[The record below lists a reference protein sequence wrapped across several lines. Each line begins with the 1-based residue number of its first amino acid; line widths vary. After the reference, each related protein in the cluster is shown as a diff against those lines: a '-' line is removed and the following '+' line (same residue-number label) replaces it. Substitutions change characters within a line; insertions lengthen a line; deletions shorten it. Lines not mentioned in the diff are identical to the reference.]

1 MCRTGDRPSGIPWV
15 LIVTITGIGIV
26 VVIAI
31 LFFSGTIVPGGQL
44 PDFLTTGSAG
54 DDVIPLPA
62 GSVAATPVVT
72 VGESTQVAVPET
84 GVFVRV
90 DYIGSFSG
98 SYGLNGVVQDIRSS
112 GSRLYPLGDGSGT
125 ISISFQKDDATTRH
139 ALTVTV
145 FKDGTA
151 VRSGQSSA
159 AFGNVTFTA
168 VI

>member
-1 MCRTGDRPSGIPWV
+1 MSGTGKQPSMVPWV
-15 LIVTITGIGIV
+15 LVATITGIGIV
-26 VVIAI
+26 VVIAV
-31 LFFSGTIVPGGQL
+31 LFFSGIIVPGGHL
-44 PDFLTTGSAG
+44 PDFLTTGSAA

-62 GSVAATPVVT
+62 GSVAATPSVT
-72 VGESTQVAVPET
+72 VVEPSQVAVPDT

-90 DYIGSFSG
+90 DYIGSFTG
-98 SYGLNGVVQDIRSS
+98 SYGLNGAMQNVRSS
-112 GSRLYPLGDGSGT
+112 GSRLYPLSDAPGT
-125 ISISFQKDDATTRH
+125 ISVSFQKDDETTRH

-151 VRSGQSSA
+151 VHSGQTTA